1 MTMRAPVTAEAIR
14 SYANLPKEVPAAL
27 LARRLDAARRDPAG
41 ATGLEAALEGAGE
54 LWDEALTV
62 RALAGAF
69 PWLNTF
75 ALDGA
80 ARVGRLEGSLE
91 ARFLD
96 AQEVEARIAA
106 LNARF
111 DVLVGQIL
119 SRGRRPDRA
128 DGTSFAMTAV

>member
-1 MTMRAPVTAEAIR
+1 MTDRAPVTPETVRA
-14 SYANLPKEVPAAL
+14 YANLPKEVPAAL
-27 LARRLDAARRDPAG
+27 LERHLDAAKRDLAG
-41 ATGLEAALEGAGE
+41 ATGLETAPRGGRA

-106 LNARF
+106 LDARF

-128 DGTSFAMTAV
+128 DGASFAMTAV